1 MLSSYIYSY
10 STFPAVTLLSQPA
23 TPSFSDLS
31 ACAPAPPIA
40 VTPLTM
46 PRKEF
51 QRDLIQA
58 SVPGRFPHLK
68 GVRAGEEHGSVLFT
82 YTVPFSTQTIDFQT
96 SVLSMSLCPSPQ
108 TTDCY

>member
-1 MLSSYIYSY
+1 MR
-10 STFPAVTLLSQPA
+10 PR
-23 TPSFSDLS
+23 
-31 ACAPAPPIA
+31 PPIA

-96 SVLSMSLCPSPQ
+96 SVLGMSLCPSPQ